1 MDQGAEHLKVAVRVR
16 PSLSGELRREEVLE
30 YAEEQG
36 LTVAD
41 GEHLL
46 SFRFDRVFQPGTPQE
61 EVFDFVR
68 PAVEATTKGYN
79 CTLFAY
85 GQTGSG
91 KTYTM
96 FGADWEAI
104 NPAPQVYHL
113 PAAPN
118 NPVTSLYSDGA
129 DPLRQM
135 RGIGIIPQTVMVLF
149 QMMREKQ
156 YTAYCS
162 FLQIYNE
169 KIYDLLQDPAR
180 AKALNIR
187 EEREVGIYV
196 EQLAEFV
203 VETEEDCFDLIRRGD
218 RHRVV
223 RQTKYNNH
231 SSRSHTIFQLLLES
245 DHPNKHGLLKRAK
258 INLCDLAGSEKYDK
272 EGRMV
277 AGHVR
282 ELACINQSLTVLGKV
297 IAALGA
303 SGPHI
308 PYRDSKLTRLLQDSL
323 GLNTRTILI
332 ATVGPSRTCIE
343 ETISTLKFAD
353 RAREVMVKVKKN
365 EISATSDKMVSRLQ
379 REIGY
384 LKSLLDIRRRG
395 GMEQIHHELTSLKE
409 ENHKLR
415 SLTSGLSLSEV
426 EKLRL
431 ENKQLRLQLQKVQNA
446 SLDNTSSPFFMT
458 EAHSKP
464 ASAAGEITDLPVS
477 IPSSSHGVQPLAQE
491 VYEMMGK
498 KGTDIQATLD
508 ALRKRDLQVAAE
520 NLKRKIRGEGR
531 CPVCTLKIPCKH
543 YQDVTEL
550 PQAEEQENADPRTI
564 LNISNMSDR
573 PALPDLPNRGRQS
586 SQPSQRIPHP
596 PRSHHSGEKPL
607 SYRLRGTTHAP
618 RVTPAHL
625 IEVQRSEER
634 KSALKD
640 AERKLQTLEK
650 LEKYREEKLRREIE
664 RLEEERQAE
673 EAQVRAEQAREERK
687 AQYYKMQKEK
697 LIAFDLQRFKAQSE
711 ARELATTE
719 VEKKGSEEKKVQKQR
734 QKQKLEIENYHHKK
748 RILDGILSNQVQDL
762 GNPYT
767 EEQVLA
773 KDHDSLQALRQ
784 NS

>member
-1 MDQGAEHLKVAVRVR
+1 MDPGAEHLKVAVRVR
-16 PSLSGELRREEVLE
+16 PSLSGELRRDEILE
-30 YAEEQG
+30 YTEEQA

-46 SFRFDRVFQPGTPQE
+46 SFRFDKVFQPEASQG

-96 FGADWEAI
+96 FGADWEAN

-113 PAAPN
+113 PAGPN
-118 NPVTSLYSDGA
+118 SLALYSEGA
-129 DPLRQM
+129 DPLKHLQ
-135 RGIGIIPQTVMVLF
+135 GIGIIPQTVNVLF
-149 QMMREKQ
+149 QIMREKQ

-180 AKALNIR
+180 GKALNIR
-187 EEREVGIYV
+187 EEKEAGIYV

-203 VETEEDCFDLIRRGD
+203 VESEEDCFDLIRRGD

-277 AGHVR
+277 VGHVR
-282 ELACINQSLTVLGKV
+282 ELACINQSLSVLGKV

-303 SGPHI
+303 SGPHV

-332 ATVGPSRTCIE
+332 ATVGPSRSCVE

-353 RAREVMVKVKKN
+353 RAREVMVRVKKN
-365 EISATSDKMVSRLQ
+365 EISATSDKMVARLQ

-426 EKLRL
+426 ETLRS
-431 ENKQLRLQLQKVQNA
+431 ENKHLRIQLQKLQNA
-446 SLDNTSSPFFMT
+446 SLDNTSSAFFLT
-458 EAHSKP
+458 EARSKP
-464 ASAAGEITDLPVS
+464 ASAAGEATDLPA
-477 IPSSSHGVQPLAQE
+477 SSHSSNGPQPLAHE
-491 VYEMMGK
+491 VYEMMGR
-498 KGTDIQATLD
+498 KGTDIQTTLD

-520 NLKRKIRGEGR
+520 NLKKKIRGEGR
-531 CPVCTLKIPCKH
+531 CPVCTLKVPCKH
-543 YQDVTEL
+543 YQDVAEL

-564 LNISNMSDR
+564 LNISNLS
-573 PALPDLPNRGRQS
+573 PTPPLPDLPSRGRQS
-586 SQPSQRIPHP
+586 SQPSQRTPHP
-596 PRSHHSGEKPL
+596 PRSHHSSDKPL
-607 SYRLRGTTHAP
+607 SYRLRGTTHIP

-625 IEVQRSEER
+625 IEVQKSEER
-634 KSALKD
+634 KSALKE

-650 LEKYREEKLRREIE
+650 LEKYREERLRREIE

-687 AQYYKMQKEK
+687 AQYYKAQKDK
-697 LIAFDLQRFKAQSE
+697 LVSYELQRHKAQSE
-711 ARELATTE
+711 ARERTATDG
-719 VEKKGSEEKKVQKQR
+719 EKKGLEEKKVQKQR

-762 GNPYT
+762 GKVHS